1 MWREDFETC
10 FLCHWFPWKIS
21 ISLVLVRQPSSLKN
35 TRKFRQL
42 SFSCVQKI
50 RVHVYEEEKQQQ
62 VRLARLGQRH
72 LALAI
77 PCPSASLT
85 LSHRSALTSMLSGS
99 HLGDLLPVLS
109 SCHPP
114 TALVSSSGAGC
125 EFPAPNHG
133 SSLPQKEAYDGP
145 TA

>member
-10 FLCHWFPWKIS
+10 FLCHWFPWKII

-42 SFSCVQKI
+42 SSSCVQKI
-50 RVHVYEEEKQQQ
+50 RVHIYEGEKQQQ
-62 VRLARLGQRH
+62 VWLARLGEKH

-77 PCPSASLT
+77 PCPSASPSLP
-85 LSHRSALTSMLSGS
+85 HWSALTSVLSGS
-99 HLGDLLPVLS
+99 HPGELLPVLS

-114 TALVSSSGAGC
+114 AALVSSNGAGR

-133 SSLPQKEAYDGP
+133 SPLPQKEAYDSLR
-145 TA
+145 